1 MSELDLLE
9 RLLTSHDTRAMSD
22 AAAELGMSLT
32 QREPDRH
39 VRVLD
44 LLHGV
49 RREDDFGRGF
59 VTALRS
65 VLDAFVGALDREVAD
80 AELARLAERDGVRD
94 VLIALY
100 EGHRRP
106 SQLATATER
115 AKSQVTAFL
124 KELETSGLVE
134 LDDDAN
140 DDGRARPRVLTTRG
154 LSVARRLAQHAS
166 TPAVSDVSDTVS
178 AVVQCFATLVAR
190 KHVARA
196 DLAAILDARLPV
208 AASTRALATLA
219 EESQRLGLAVDRDAT
234 FWHVEAR
241 LQDVVSEYL
250 ARATDGDGD
259 ALHALI
265 PSLATRRGSIV
276 IRTSGSKDAWSRLIH
291 RRSLDRVEV
300 IGSGEARVEGDIVGP
315 FEVVYDSGI
324 EVHHDLSSQN
334 RRAYIDPADA
344 RWIHTVAQ
352 STVPPQFSSAP
363 LEAGAAFEGRA

>member
-9 RLLTSHDTRAMSD
+9 RLLTSHDTRALSD
-22 AAAELGMSLT
+22 AATELGMSLT

-49 RREDDFGRGF
+49 RREDEFGRGF
-59 VTALRS
+59 VTALRG
-65 VLDAFVGALDREVAD
+65 VFDAFVGALDREVAD

-106 SQLATATER
+106 SQLAAATER
-115 AKSQVTAFL
+115 AKSQVTALL

-134 LDDDAN
+134 LDDDEI

-154 LSVARRLAQHAS
+154 LSVARRLALHAS
-166 TPAVSDVSDTVS
+166 KAVVSDVTATVS
-178 AVVQCFATLVAR
+178 AVLECFATLVAR
-190 KHVARA
+190 KYVARA
-196 DLAAILDARLPV
+196 DLADILDRRLPV
-208 AASTRALATLA
+208 AASTRALAALA
-219 EESQRLGLAVDRDAT
+219 DESHRLGLAIERDAT

-241 LQDVVSEYL
+241 LQDVVSDHL
-250 ARATDGDGD
+250 GRATEGDD
-259 ALHALI
+259 EALRALI
-265 PSLATRRGSIV
+265 PSLHTCRGSII
-276 IRTSGSKDAWSRLIH
+276 IRTSRGKDAWSRLIQL
-291 RRSLDRVEV
+291 RSLNRVEV
-300 IGSGEARVEGDIVGP
+300 IGSGEARVKGDIAGP

-324 EVHHDLSSQN
+324 EVRQDLSSPN
-334 RRAYIDPADA
+334 RLAYIDPADA

-352 STVPPQFSSAP
+352 SRVPEQFSSAP
-363 LEAGAAFEGRA
+363 LEACA